1 MFFCVEVDVSN
12 CEIEIVDS
20 VRKNICRKCLLRFL
34 SKINNLWVEEFV
46 FFYGRRG

>member
-20 VRKNICRKCLLRFL
+20 VEKIYVENVCLDF
-34 SKINNLWVEEFV
+34 
-46 FFYGRRG
+46 